1 MRVKWVSRLSLNEI
15 KDRFLWRKSKKS
27 RHLRVLT
34 CGSEIIRWIIVG
46 LRLERSVAVFGRRG
60 LEAEEEVV
68 RIVEMIVFD
77 IFRLGLKGRF

>member
-1 MRVKWVSRLSLNEI
+1 MRSKTGFCGGNR
-15 KDRFLWRKSKKS
+15 KKS

-46 LRLERSVAVFGRRG
+46 LRLERSVVVFGRRV

>member
-27 RHLRVLT
+27 RHFRVLT

-46 LRLERSVAVFGRRG
+46 LRLERSVAVFG